1 MSDAPAG
8 EGLSISQCPATERV
22 YLVRFGGYLTAES
35 AGALADWVEQVFG
48 GHIRAIHVDVSR
60 LEYIDDTGAW
70 TLALAFQCVRF
81 RGHPVSVYNVPFP
94 LRCILD
100 AVLTK
105 PADRPGPLIGATSA
119 PSAPAA
125 GKGDQGTVATGAAR
139 RGWLAMDRRIC
150 ADDPRLASMFEIFD
164 QLSSHHGPPGK
175 TVLSSG
181 WELSDQ
187 P

>member
-1 MSDAPAG
+1 MSDMSAG
-8 EGLSISQCPATERV
+8 DGLAISQRPATERIH
-22 YLVRFGGYLTAES
+22 LVRLAGSLTAES
-35 AGALADWVEQVFG
+35 ASVLAGWVEQVCG
-48 GHIRAIHVDVSR
+48 DHIRAIHVDVGR

-105 PADRPGPLIGATSA
+105 SADPPCPPVEATSA
-119 PSAPAA
+119 PPA
-125 GKGDQGTVATGAAR
+125 GRGDPGTVAADSASR
-139 RGWLAMDRRIC
+139 DWLAVDRRIC
-150 ADDPRLASMFEIFD
+150 GDDPQLASMFLIFD
-164 QLSSHHGPPGK
+164 QLSNNQGPPGK
-175 TVLSSG
+175 AVLSST
-181 WELSDQ
+181 WDLPSQ